1 MAAPDSSHGQRHRI
15 GYAFPPKKEQSFIQ
29 PSLIRHADQNGI
41 DLVPID
47 PSKALTQQGPF
58 DCIIHKLYD
67 DPWNQQLKD
76 YSSLYPRT
84 VILDPPESIARLHNR
99 VSMLDVIN
107 AAFKAPRAEKVSVPK
122 QVLVHDS
129 AELQSSDLDL
139 KFPMIAKPLLA
150 NGSAKSHQ
158 MSMVFGAEGLK
169 KLETPILLQE
179 FVNHGGVIFKAYV
192 IGDYVEC
199 VKRRSLPNISEE
211 QRTKLAGVVVPF
223 SQISNSAEDEVN
235 IEGIEMPPSEFVEE
249 LARGI
254 SLGLKLNFFNF
265 DVIRDFNDKHSYFV
279 IDINY
284 FPGYAKLH
292 NFEHLLT
299 DFFLA
304 ILKKKKKQQH
314 LSHNE

>member
-1 MAAPDSSHGQRHRI
+1 MSNSNGQPPRRHRI
-15 GYAFPPKKEQSFIQ
+15 GYAFPPKKEQTFIQ
-29 PSLIRHADQNGI
+29 PSLITHAGQHGI
-41 DLVPID
+41 DLVPVD
-47 PSKALTQQGPF
+47 ASKALTQQGPF

-67 DPWNQQLKD
+67 DDWNQQLKE

-107 AAFKAPRAEKVSVPK
+107 AAFKAPRVENVGVPK
-122 QVLVHDS
+122 QVLIHDP
-129 AELQSSDLDL
+129 AELESDLGL
-139 KFPMIAKPLLA
+139 KFPVIAKPVLA

-158 MSMVFGAEGLK
+158 MSMVFSGEGLK
-169 KLETPILLQE
+169 KVETPILLQE
-179 FVNHGGVIFKAYV
+179 FVNHGGTIFKVYV
-192 IGDYVEC
+192 IGDYTEC
-199 VKRRSLPNISEE
+199 VKRRSLPDISDE

-223 SQISNSAEDEVN
+223 SQISNEEVN
-235 IEGIEMPPSEFVEE
+235 IEGVEMPPPGFVEE
-249 LARGI
+249 LAKGI
-254 SLGLKLNFFNF
+254 CDGLKLNFFNF
-265 DVIRDFNDKHSYFV
+265 DVIRDSNDKHSYYV

-304 ILKKKKKQQH
+304 V
-314 LSHNE
+314 LSNKSKSQSQLEQE